1 MCRHLRTNG
10 NLLNKPSNTLD
21 LLEPVGP
28 TETQDW
34 LRCPSYWHL
43 NRNWEQSGTWKPHLA
58 LGAAIGVGLNH
69 LLQGTP
75 DQAENQAV
83 ELLQARFVEN
93 DEWTVNALEALVH
106 RAIQEAAKTTVKDI
120 LATEKVLA
128 CELTVGKGRLDLV
141 TRREPYLVITDHK
154 TSLQMKSDYVLRNLT
169 EASTD
174 WQLWDYAYRARE
186 YYQQRENI
194 IVRRHLGVLTPR
206 TKWYVHE
213 VNIRPEVLDR
223 WVGGAQN
230 TWAAINA
237 TRQGEDRGVIHG
249 SDGLTMNLRECHG
262 RYGKCPFLDFC
273 HSCAGDEKRA
283 EMIYTRK
290 VKS

>member
-1 MCRHLRTNG
+1 MDTDT
-10 NLLNKPSNTLD
+10 PQD

-28 TETQDW
+28 TETTDW
-34 LRCPSYWHL
+34 LRCQSYWYL
-43 NRNWEQSGTWKPHLA
+43 NRHWEQPGTWKPHLA

-69 LLQGTP
+69 LLLGTP
-75 DQAENQAV
+75 DQAENQA
-83 ELLQARFVEN
+83 LGTLKGRFEDN
-93 DEWTVNALEALVH
+93 DEWTLNALEALTR

-128 CELTVGKGRLDLV
+128 CELPVGRGRLDLV
-141 TRREPYLVITDHK
+141 TRRDPYLVITDHK

-169 EASTD
+169 EAGTD

-223 WVGGAQN
+223 WVAGAHGVW
-230 TWAAINA
+230 TAIN
-237 TRQGEDRGVIHG
+237 TTKQGQETGLYHG

-262 RYGKCPFLDFC
+262 RYGKCPFMDAC
-273 HSCAGDEKRA
+273 HVCNQDPQKISA
-283 EMIYTRK
+283 IYTKKERN
-290 VKS
+290 